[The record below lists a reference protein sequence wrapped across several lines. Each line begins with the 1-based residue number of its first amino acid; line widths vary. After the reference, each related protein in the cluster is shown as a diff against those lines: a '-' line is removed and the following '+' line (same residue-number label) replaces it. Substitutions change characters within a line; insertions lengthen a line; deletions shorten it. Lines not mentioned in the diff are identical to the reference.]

1 MNWTTIRTALVKAMT
16 MNKMLLIAAMF
27 AGMVLAS
34 AQYTLGTGG
43 LGSLGGSSPNTQGI
57 NTSLCHVIQG
67 VQQVV
72 AVVSILL
79 FVLGGLMYAIAHM
92 MPAAGQLRG
101 NLQGWSMGMI
111 VGGIVGLILVLLAP
125 GLVGFIVANGQQAG
139 GAVTSATCSSFGINL
154 GAL

>member
-1 MNWTTIRTALVKAMT
+1 MVKAMM

-27 AGMVLAS
+27 AGVVLAS
-34 AQYTLGTGG
+34 AQFSLGSG
-43 LGSLGGSSPNTQGI
+43 LGGITGSASPNTQGI
-57 NTSLCHVIQG
+57 QNSLCHVIQG

-125 GLVGFIVANGQQAG
+125 GLVGFIVANGQAAG
-139 GAVTSATCSSFGINL
+139 GAVTSAGCSSFGINL
-154 GAL
+154 GGF